1 MCLFCLPLRD
11 ELLLPVEDLCVQVV
25 GSSDSIRVDLC
36 SVDLFEWEKLLLKLS
51 QVLGDE
57 GLVEL
62 RTADKGFVELFKI
75 TIC

>member
-25 GSSDSIRVDLC
+25 GSSDSSRVDLC
-36 SVDLFEWEKLLLKLS
+36 SVDLFEWEKLLLKLC